1 MISIINLYKKIGNKE
16 VFNNFSLNISKGEFV
31 ALVGPSGSGKTTL
44 LNIIGLID
52 DEFSGTYSFGGN
64 ENIKINSRMSQ
75 KIIREEISYLFQNFA
90 LIDNETVRYNLL
102 LALKY
107 VNCSKKEKIYKI
119 KAVLAKLGLEEKL
132 DSKVSELSGGEQQ
145 RIAVARVFLKPS
157 SLVLADEP
165 TGSLDK
171 TNRDSIIQLLKKMN
185 QNGKTIVIV
194 THDLEVANECDRIIN
209 IKI

>member
-1 MISIINLYKKIGNKE
+1 MISIINLYKKIGSKE
-16 VFNNFSLNISKGEFV
+16 IFNNFSLNISEGEFV

-44 LNIIGLID
+44 LSIIGLID
-52 DEFSGTYSFGGN
+52 DQYSGAYSFEGN
-64 ENIKINSRMSQ
+64 ENIKINSRKSQ
-75 KIIREEISYLFQNFA
+75 KIIREKISYLFQNFA

-107 VNCSKKEKIYKI
+107 VDCNKKEKIRKI
-119 KAVLAKLGLEEKL
+119 KTVLAKLGLEEKL
-132 DSKVSELSGGEQQ
+132 DSKISELSGGEQQ
-145 RIAVARVFLKPS
+145 RVAVARVLLKPS

-171 TNRDSIIQLLKKMN
+171 TNRDNIIHLLKQMN
-185 QNGKTIVIV
+185 QDGKTIVIV

-209 IKI
+209 LKI

>member
-1 MISIINLYKKIGNKE
+1 MISIINLYKKIGSKE
-16 VFNNFSLNISKGEFV
+16 IFNNFSLNISEGEFV

-52 DEFSGTYSFGGN
+52 DQYSGAYSFEGN
-64 ENIKINSRMSQ
+64 ENIKINSRKSQ
-75 KIIREEISYLFQNFA
+75 KIIREKISYLFQNFA

-107 VNCSKKEKIYKI
+107 VDCNKKEKIRKI
-119 KAVLAKLGLEEKL
+119 KTVLAKLGLEEKL
-132 DSKVSELSGGEQQ
+132 DSKISELSGGEQQ
-145 RIAVARVFLKPS
+145 RVAVARVLLKPS

-171 TNRDSIIQLLKKMN
+171 TNRDNIIHLLNQMN
-185 QNGKTIVIV
+185 QDGKTIVIV

-209 IKI
+209 LKI